1 MSDASFLHDAG
12 IAVLGGIL
20 TAIGFV
26 AKRRLT
32 SAPTDETL
40 RRKSRVLSIT
50 KSMADQNL
58 TLDQLEAIEERL
70 TTRRE
75 RLNDTAVIELAAEP
89 LTDIF
94 SSVQMSQS
102 QANQLAM
109 RESEAADAELERE
122 FEQFFSALADEPL
135 RQQKLKE
142 SQEHWRAF
150 CSAQVD
156 LVGSIAEGGSMRPML
171 LYSEQEAL
179 TRDRI
184 AQLRRSVPV

>member
-12 IAVLGGIL
+12 IAVLGGFL

-40 RRKSRVLSIT
+40 QRKSHVLSIT

-75 RLNDTAVIELAAEP
+75 RLNDTAVVELAAES

-109 RESEAADAELERE
+109 RESETADAELERE
-122 FEQFFSALADEPL
+122 FEQLFSTLADEPSS
-135 RQQKLKE
+135 QQKLKE

-150 CSAQVD
+150 CNSQVN
-156 LVGSIAEGGSMRPML
+156 LAGSIAVGGSMRPML
-171 LYSEQEAL
+171 LY
-179 TRDRI
+179 
-184 AQLRRSVPV
+184 